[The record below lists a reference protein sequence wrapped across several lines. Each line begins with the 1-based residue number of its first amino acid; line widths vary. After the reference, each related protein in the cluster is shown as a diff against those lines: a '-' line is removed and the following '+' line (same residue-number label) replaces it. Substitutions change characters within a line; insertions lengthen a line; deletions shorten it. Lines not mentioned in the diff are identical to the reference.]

1 MQDQDTAEWLADSVQ
16 IDTINVEICFLL
28 NPDFYIGDANDP
40 AQFND
45 PTYREPLVL
54 PTFPR
59 LVDRIARSSEV
70 VGHEQEL
77 LKYYARILRR
87 QRERGGGYND
97 IRHYFW
103 VRLWLWNDEHA
114 LDISF
119 PWYDTLSEMRPFF
132 RWLDTDEDG
141 VFMDIEQ
148 SWELEGLTQ
157 GELVYLR
164 QGNSDEG
171 EHYVNIATSRLA
183 LALAAQQAED
193 RATAI
198 VAQLSR
204 EVGFDAWTTYRRDD
218 PLASTES

>member
-1 MQDQDTAEWLADSVQ
+1 MHDTPEWLAASVP
-16 IDTINVEICFLL
+16 IDTMNVEICFLL
-28 NPDFYIGDANDP
+28 NPDFYIGDSNDHTQFDDP
-40 AQFND
+40 A
-45 PTYREPLVL
+45 YREPLVL

-59 LVDRIARSSEV
+59 VIDRIARSSEI

-77 LKYYARILRR
+77 LKYYASILRR

-132 RWLDTDEDG
+132 RWLDTDDDG
-141 VFMDIEQ
+141 AFSDVEQ
-148 SWELEGLTQ
+148 SWEVEGLTQ
-157 GELVYLR
+157 GELVHLR
-164 QGNSDEG
+164 QGNPDEG
-171 EHYVNIATSRLA
+171 EHYANITTPRLA

-193 RATAI
+193 RAASI

-204 EVGFDAWTTYRRDD
+204 EVGFDAWTTYRSDD
-218 PLASTES
+218 PLAVVES